1 MSQILS
7 LENDAPAFATERRGF
22 LKSGAAITAL
32 ATVAAA
38 VATAPAS
45 AASDKYADPAEPMLP
60 PSNMKLDLVRTA
72 LVVIDP
78 QVDFL
83 SPKGVAWGAVGESIR
98 PTFKPESSSGT

>member
-1 MSQILS
+1 
-7 LENDAPAFATERRGF
+7 
-22 LKSGAAITAL
+22 
-32 ATVAAA
+32 
-38 VATAPAS
+38 
-45 AASDKYADPAEPMLP
+45 MLP

>member
-38 VATAPAS
+38 VATATR
-45 AASDKYADPAEPMLP
+45 
-60 PSNMKLDLVRTA
+60 PSRCCRHRT
-72 LVVIDP
+72 
-78 QVDFL
+78 
-83 SPKGVAWGAVGESIR
+83 
-98 PTFKPESSSGT
+98 